1 MNQLTLTRTGNIPL
15 FKPVTGLIAL
25 HSLYI
30 ELKKPSLF
38 NLNLKESGVIL
49 SNLIVDIPNAKTST
63 ITIPANH
70 YLSLGEIESEIQRA
84 FPTFKITRL
93 NEQVT
98 LDIPKNL
105 KMVFSRNL
113 LQLFGLSMNLEGKF
127 IQGQVKG
134 TLPISTVKK
143 PKMIYLH
150 LNQLDRNSNM
160 LDSQPSALLAALR
173 WGNETEMYYEP
184 GYPVFLP
191 LNSNPRHDWLD
202 IKLLDETNNEF
213 IPEKIM
219 LRLLNKQ

>member
-38 NLNLKESGVIL
+38 NLKESGVIL
-49 SNLIVDIPNAKTST
+49 SNLTVDIPNAKMST

-70 YLSLGEIESEIQRA
+70 YSSLEEIESVIQKT

-93 NEQVT
+93 HEQVT

-134 TLPISTVKK
+134 TLPISTVKN

-184 GYPVFLP
+184 AYPVFLP
-191 LNSNPRHDWLD
+191 LNSNLRHDWLD
-202 IKLLDETNNEF
+202 IKLLDEANNPVN
-213 IPEKIM
+213 PEKMM
-219 LRLLNKQ
+219 LKLLIKK